1 MQDIKNN
8 EWIMN
13 EYKLLSEHYFHED
26 NFYLKTNSIFMTLNA
41 VMVGFLGRKPGD
53 TSINFT
59 DDFLIMFSIIGFI
72 SVISWGLTLM
82 RTHVYRMKIEERIAE
97 IEHNFCDIL
106 KIRTKRSPLPFYA
119 KIPSSIIILIL
130 PAVFSFVWLYHLY
143 VAIS

>member
-1 MQDIKNN
+1 MH
-8 EWIMN
+8 
-13 EYKLLSEHYFHED
+13 EYKILSDHYFHED

-41 VMVGFLGRKPGD
+41 VMVGFLGGKLGD

-59 DDFLIMFSIIGFI
+59 NEFLLIFSIIGFI

-97 IEHNFCDIL
+97 IENVFSDIL

-119 KIPSSIIILIL
+119 KIPSSIIILTL
-130 PAVFSFVWLYHLY
+130 PTVFSFVWLYHLY